1 MLLFTYGATI
11 MYGTISLDSMFI
23 TSAFLL
29 LKCTD
34 FIKYYKWT

>member
-1 MLLFTYGATI
+1 MLLFTYSAAN
-11 MYGTISLDSMFI
+11 MYRTISLDSMFT